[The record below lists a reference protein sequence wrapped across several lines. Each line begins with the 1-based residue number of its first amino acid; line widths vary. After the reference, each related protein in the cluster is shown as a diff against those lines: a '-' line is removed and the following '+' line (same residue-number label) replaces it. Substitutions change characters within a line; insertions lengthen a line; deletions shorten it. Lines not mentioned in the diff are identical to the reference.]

1 MQSRDLLQ
9 SNGIYANLWRKQAG
23 FTLSETG
30 DHAAV
35 ELQRLRDFPI
45 LSLLD
50 EAILAKLRNQFVTE
64 RYPSGRR
71 VIVEGDRG
79 NKFYIIVRGKVEVTV
94 RRADMEE
101 ERIAIL
107 QDGDYFGEIA
117 LLKDVPR
124 TATVKTLTTSIF
136 LTLERSQFS
145 SLLEDAPHLRESL
158 TETYATRL
166 REQND

>member
-1 MQSRDLLQ
+1 M
-9 SNGIYANLWRKQAG
+9 
-23 FTLSETG
+23 
-30 DHAAV
+30 
-35 ELQRLRDFPI
+35 
-45 LSLLD
+45 
-50 EAILAKLRNQFVTE
+50 
-64 RYPSGRR
+64 
-71 VIVEGDRG
+71 
-79 NKFYIIVRGKVEVTV
+79 RGKVEVTV